1 MRRRCR
7 RVEDPDASA
16 VEARLKGVN
25 KSVAVA
31 VNWHRHNINSCISCI
46 PALVGDPNGVRD
58 AACAPGK
65 IESRGSIDRRARR
78 VRCNTEEVWSCVN
91 TKGHDTVWANADDGA
106 YYGNANEILDNSR
119 LDLRAGIDYLA
130 KRGYRRIALL
140 GHSMGA
146 VKVVY
151 YAATEAD
158 DRVVGVIPVS
168 PVRLSYSYYL
178 ESEAAEEFQRII
190 RQADQLEA
198 EDRAL
203 ELMQVD
209 FPISQM
215 FSAFSYLD
223 KHGPG
228 ERYNLVDLAPRIKI
242 PMLVI
247 AGELETHVRLRD
259 CPQDMV
265 TAAVNC
271 PKAEYVI
278 IPGGNHSLTNNTER
292 ASATV
297 LDWLAN
303 LAAQQVG
310 V

>member
-1 MRRRCR
+1 MQ
-7 RVEDPDASA
+7 VDLITLTSGDGVNLDAIFCEPASGVTPKGP
-16 VEARLKGVN
+16 VEAVLLIHGSGGN
-25 KSVAVA
+25 FY
-31 VNWHRHNINSCISCI
+31 C
-46 PALVGDPNGVRD
+46 PATKAMAEDLRSQGY
-58 AACAPGK
+58 ACLA
-65 IESRGSIDRRARR
+65 I
-78 VRCNTEEVWSCVN
+78 N
-91 TKGHDTVWANADDGA
+91 TKGHDTVWANAGEGT

-119 LDLRAGIDYLA
+119 WDLKAGIDYLEE
-130 KRGYRRIALL
+130 RGYRRIALL

-146 VKVVY
+146 VKVGY

-158 DRVVGVIPVS
+158 DRVVTVIPIS
-168 PVRLSYSYYL
+168 PVRLSYSYYM
-178 ESEAAEEFQRII
+178 ESEAAAEFQQII
-190 RQADQLEA
+190 QQADQMEA
-198 EDRAL
+198 EGRAL
-203 ELMQVD
+203 DLMTVN

-223 KHGPG
+223 KHGPA
-228 ERYNLVDLAPRIKI
+228 ERYNLVMLAPKIKI

-265 TAAVNC
+265 TAAVHS

-278 IPGGNHSLTNNTER
+278 IPGGNHSLTNNTEK

-303 LAAQQVG
+303 LTPQKVG